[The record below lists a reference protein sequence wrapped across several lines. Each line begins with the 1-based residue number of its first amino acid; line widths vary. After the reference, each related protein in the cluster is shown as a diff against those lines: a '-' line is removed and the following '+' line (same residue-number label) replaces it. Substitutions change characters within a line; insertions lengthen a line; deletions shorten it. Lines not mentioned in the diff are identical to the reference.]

1 MSKKQKAIEVH
12 IPSVL
17 GYEKVAMESA
27 AAVAKIMG
35 FHQSRIED
43 LKTAVSEA
51 CTNAME
57 HGNRLKKDTTV
68 LVTLKTTKKGLE
80 VNVKDEGAG
89 LQQKSKIPKIDDQ
102 INGAEDAGGWG
113 MFLIKNLVDEV
124 EFKNLPNEG
133 SVTRMVIHVNRCREL
148 DSSS

>member
-1 MSKKQKAIEVH
+1 MSTGQRLIEVH

-35 FHQSRIED
+35 FHKNRIED
-43 LKTAVSEA
+43 LKTAISEA

-57 HGNRLKKDTTV
+57 HGNRLKKDTKV
-68 LVTLKTTKKGLE
+68 LVTLKMSKKSLE
-80 VNVKDEGAG
+80 VKVKDEGKG
-89 LQQKSKIPKIDDQ
+89 MKKIIKDPKIEDQ
-102 INGAEDAGGWG
+102 IKGGEDLRGWG

-124 EFKNLPNEG
+124 EFKKISKGGN
-133 SVTRMVIHVNRCREL
+133 VTRMVIHVNR
-148 DSSS
+148 